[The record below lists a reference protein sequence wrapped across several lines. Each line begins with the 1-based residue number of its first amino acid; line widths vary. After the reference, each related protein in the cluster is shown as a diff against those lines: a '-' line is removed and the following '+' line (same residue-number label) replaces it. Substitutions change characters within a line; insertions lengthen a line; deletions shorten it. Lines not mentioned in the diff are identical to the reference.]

1 MAENDSGT
9 DRIYQPA
16 AVECYSGY
24 KANERPVAFSCQ
36 DRRREIVEILDCWY
50 EGALGADRPVVNYF
64 KVRTGEGRIF
74 ILRYA
79 GQSDAWSARPIN
91 PLTMEEKS

>member
-1 MAENDSGT
+1 MAESHSDAG
-9 DRIYQPA
+9 RIYQPA

-36 DRRREIVEILDCWY
+36 DRRWEIADIIDRWY
-50 EGALGADRPVVNYF
+50 EGGVSADRPVVNYF
-64 KVRTGEGRIF
+64 KVRTGEGLIF

-79 GQSDAWSARPIN
+79 GQSDSWSVRGMDS
-91 PLTMEEKS
+91 LTMEEKS